1 MNSVKEDVR
10 SPLER
15 LPDDVS
21 IEDIQYHLYVI
32 DKVQKGIESAE
43 RDGTLTQAEVEE
55 RLSKWLL

>member
-1 MNSVKEDVR
+1 MRSAKEDVR
-10 SPLER
+10 SLLER

>member
-1 MNSVKEDVR
+1 MRSVKEDVK
-10 SPLER
+10 SLLER

-43 RDGTLTQAEVEE
+43 RDGTLMQAEVEE